1 MVLDVLFK
9 VVPVLLL
16 FLLGYAL
23 GRLNFLSPATQSELK
38 KLVVNVTLPA
48 VLFLAFAG
56 VSLQLRLLV
65 IPVMIF
71 SACVIVLLVSYR
83 FTPKTWS
90 GGRYFPHLMA
100 GFEAGMLG
108 YAIFG
113 AVYGQENIYK
123 FGLIDLGQ
131 VMFVF
136 FVLAP
141 ALQRQASG
149 AQPFTN
155 TLRSF
160 IKTPVILAIL
170 AGVLF
175 NRSGLY
181 QWALDQAWYGSL
193 EATLQMLGGMTTPLV
208 ALIIGSELKFQRAGL
223 AQPAR
228 TVLVRLFVWVPAGLA
243 FSLLVIGTLLGLDR
257 IYQAAVMTMVILPPP
272 FVIPLFMKNASAEET
287 AYVVNTLSLATL
299 VTLVAFVLVSLVFS
313 P

>member
-1 MVLDVLFK
+1 MYLDVLFK

-23 GRLNFLSPATQSELK
+23 GRLKFLSPATRSELK

-56 VSLQLRLLV
+56 VSLQLRLLI

-83 FTPKTWS
+83 FAPKTWS
-90 GGRYFPHLMA
+90 GGRYFPHLMT

-149 AQPFTN
+149 AQPFTD

-160 IKTPVILAIL
+160 IRTPVILAIL

-181 QWALDQAWYGSL
+181 QQAIRPGMVRQPGGNPANAGRDDYAPGS
-193 EATLQMLGGMTTPLV
+193 
-208 ALIIGSELKFQRAGL
+208 IDHRIGA
-223 AQPAR
+223 
-228 TVLVRLFVWVPAGLA
+228 
-243 FSLLVIGTLLGLDR
+243 
-257 IYQAAVMTMVILPPP
+257 
-272 FVIPLFMKNASAEET
+272 
-287 AYVVNTLSLATL
+287 
-299 VTLVAFVLVSLVFS
+299 
-313 P
+313 